1 MRPSFAKT
9 VRPKKTEGAG
19 NAGRSLHPQSRVR
32 NKIKH
37 TSVVTTGSDGF
48 NRHSP
53 RNGFNGFLRALL
65 GDHAVLP
72 PSSCGYGFVQARLGR
87 LASARLDASIGASEP
102 HDFAVRF
109 SIFRPARRSIAHRP
123 CPPALHHVACP
134 MPPRPPHPIPTFVT
148 MANAPLWDRTRRIS
162 EVIWVRREEK
172 YFCKRGWTGFQ
183 RTD

>member
-1 MRPSFAKT
+1 MKRFASL
-9 VRPKKTEGAG
+9 KTEGAG
-19 NAGRSLHPQSRVR
+19 NAGCPMHPQPRVR
-32 NKIKH
+32 NKTKH
-37 TSVVTTGSDGF
+37 TSVVTTGPPDSV
-48 NRHSP
+48 RHSP

-87 LASARLDASIGASEP
+87 LASTGLDASLGASEP

-134 MPPRPPHPIPTFVT
+134 TLPRPPHPVPNVRDDRET
-148 MANAPLWDRTRRIS
+148 PLCGNGTGQIS
-162 EVIWVRREEK
+162 ELIWVRREEK
-172 YFCKRGWTGFQ
+172 YFC
-183 RTD
+183 